1 MRRRVI
7 IENFGKIEH
16 VELEMKP
23 MMMFVGDNN
32 SGKSYLMSLLW
43 GFSSESSALLTD
55 LTEDVLNTD
64 LYKECEQ
71 YVMEKTAEA
80 EIEEILSAEW
90 FIKFLRLLNLCIEQ
104 NKDRFVSEI
113 FNKEMHIGKLKLDM
127 EDEEIGRAHV

>member
-32 SGKSYLMSLLW
+32 SGKSYLMNLLW
-43 GFSSESSALLTD
+43 GFSSESSALLTH
-55 LTEDVLNTD
+55 LTENILSSD

-71 YVMEKTAEA
+71 Y
-80 EIEEILSAEW
+80 L
-90 FIKFLRLLNLCIEQ
+90 
-104 NKDRFVSEI
+104 
-113 FNKEMHIGKLKLDM
+113 IG
-127 EDEEIGRAHV
+127 